1 MYEGENGKYLSYSD
15 ARKEHWKCD
24 KLLKILNC
32 LEIIRLDRTPI
43 NQSFGI
49 QIPYQILLLTHSNGI
64 SW

>member
-1 MYEGENGKYLSYSD
+1 MASILAIQTLGKSIGNGTSY
-15 ARKEHWKCD
+15 
-24 KLLKILNC
+24 LKILNC

-49 QIPYQILLLTHSNGI
+49 QIPYRILLLIHSNGI

>member
-1 MYEGENGKYLSYSD
+1 MASILAIQTLGKSIGNVTSY
-15 ARKEHWKCD
+15 
-24 KLLKILNC
+24 LKILNC
-32 LEIIRLDRTPI
+32 LGIIRLDRTPI